1 MVNESPGACTRC
13 TDAAADEEDESS
25 ATRRPSVK
33 ETWQTFE
40 LQDMK
45 LQLEKAHAEIS
56 YLQRHCKSME
66 EQLRRSQAESANLQS
81 EVARLTTHKRQVT
94 PDQMSQAQN
103 SPMLQCGGRRPAT
116 PGAKTLSK
124 QILSTQ
130 ELEAR
135 EIEEKRQQV
144 RLTMERNARHIA
156 RMYAQNAG
164 QLQSHIRDLAGDSGM
179 GAESWIMR
187 STTSISSLES
197 PIQKLKPSPAR
208 RFRLT

>member
-1 MVNESPGACTRC
+1 M
-13 TDAAADEEDESS
+13 
-25 ATRRPSVK
+25 TRRPSVK

-45 LQLEKAHAEIS
+45 MQLEKAHAEIGC
-56 YLQRHCKSME
+56 LQRHCKSVE
-66 EQLRRSQAESANLQS
+66 EKLHRSQAESADLRA
-81 EVARLTTHKRQVT
+81 EVARLNHKREVA
-94 PDQMSQAQN
+94 PEQMSLAHG

-124 QILSTQ
+124 QVLSTE
-130 ELEAR
+130 ELESL

-144 RLTMERNARHIA
+144 RIAMERNARHVA
-156 RMYAQNAG
+156 RIYAQNAG
-164 QLQSHIRDLAGDSGM
+164 QLQSQSSDLAGDSGM
-179 GAESWIMR
+179 VAESWTMR

-197 PIQKLKPSPAR
+197 LIPKLRPSPAR